1 VSHLIAV
8 LTLAAAIFAI
18 APGEVDAQTFRLVAP
33 DGTVHYTNA
42 PTDPSYRRLGLV
54 PPSVV
59 PAAAVTTAARN
70 MYLDHV
76 REAAGRYGVP
86 EQVVTAVIRAES
98 GFNPYAVSPK
108 GARGLM
114 QLMPQTASLLGV
126 RDSFNPAQNIDG
138 GVRHLR
144 RLIDRFDN
152 NLPLALAA
160 YNAGEQA
167 VMTYRGIP
175 PYPETQD
182 YVAKIMAMLTGR
194 SGASAAAR
202 PASMTAPQP
211 MYRFTDSDGTIVYS
225 NLPRAEAARLVRR

>member
-1 VSHLIAV
+1 MSSLIAL
-8 LTLAAAIFAI
+8 LTLAVALVAI
-18 APGEVDAQTFRLVAP
+18 APHGVDAQTYRLVAT

-54 PPSVV
+54 PPPAV
-59 PAAAVTTAARN
+59 AAAPASRHA
-70 MYLDHV
+70 YLPYV
-76 REAAGRYGVP
+76 REAAARYGVP

-98 GFNPYAVSPK
+98 GFNPYAVSSK

-126 RDSFNPAQNIDG
+126 RDSFDPAANIDG

-144 RLIDRFDN
+144 ALIDRFEN

-167 VMTYRGIP
+167 VTTHRGIP
-175 PYPETQD
+175 PYPETQG
-182 YVAKIMAMLTGR
+182 YVAKIMAMLNGLSGAGDLATGR
-194 SGASAAAR
+194 PAALTPAR
-202 PASMTAPQP
+202 PT
-211 MYRFTDSDGTIVYS
+211 YRFTDTDGTIVYS